1 MTFDNEIQ
9 MGQYI
14 VHMIDEGHLIN
25 SDTVQSKYGFSLET
39 LEGLVRSGQLPPPS
53 QYFGK
58 EWHLKEVIEMLHEY
72 YGDDDE

>member
-25 SDTVQSKYGFSLET
+25 SDTVVTNYGFTKET
-39 LEGLVRSGQLPPPS
+39 LDGLVNSGQLPPPS

-58 EWHLKEVIEMLHEY
+58 EWYLKEVIDMLQEY